1 MVRLRHAWAASGAL
15 AVVVAVAVVL
25 TSGVAYGQL
34 GAFFG
39 LSDEQEIELGRRA
52 AEEVERQFPLVT
64 NRHVVSYVEDLG
76 RKLVAA
82 SGRTNIPYTFKVID
96 SEQVNAFALPGG
108 YVYVFR
114 GLLQAADEEG
124 ELAGVMAHEVAH
136 VVARHGVEQLRRS
149 QLFGLGAAVFG
160 QILGG
165 RGGEPGAGPNIA
177 ELAIGLIGTGAYRSY
192 SREAEAEADRLGVR
206 ILYDA
211 GYAPT
216 SFITF
221 LGKLEARQGR
231 NPVIMQEFFSTH
243 PSPAQRR
250 ANVGGI
256 IARMPTRADA
266 VRDTRRFQLIKQFVG
281 GLAPPRP
288 AAVPAPAR
296 PGRLA
301 RVVRYKATPGER
313 GLHLYLDETARQ
325 LVDGQYG
332 TDEVDSDLGSGRG
345 YEWVAWRQSD
355 PRIVFDLGRPQP
367 VRAVRIHINRR
378 ADRRIEPP
386 TTVRLF
392 FSTDGRSVSY
402 SRVKSTSR
410 MIFLN
415 GRSRSIRIPTPGAVG
430 RYVAVELSDGDP
442 QRWIFVD
449 EVLFEAD

>member
-1 MVRLRHAWAASGAL
+1 MVRWRRAWAAVVSLGAL
-15 AVVVAVAVVL
+15 LLAVMLAA
-25 TSGVAYGQL
+25 GAAYGQL
-34 GAFFG
+34 GGLFG
-39 LSDEQEIELGRRA
+39 LSDQQEVELGRQA
-52 AEEVERQFPLVT
+52 AQEVERQLPLVT

-76 RKLVAA
+76 RKLVAV
-82 SGRTNIPYTFKVID
+82 SGRANIPYTFKVVD
-96 SEQVNAFALPGG
+96 AEQVNAFALPGG

-114 GLLQAADEEG
+114 GLLQAADEES

-136 VVARHGVEQLRRS
+136 VVSRHGVEQLRRS

-165 RGGEPGAGPNIA
+165 RGEATGAGPNIA

-221 LGKLEARQGR
+221 LEKLEARRGGD
-231 NPVIMQEFFSTH
+231 PLAMGDFFSTH

-256 IARMPTRADA
+256 VARLPTRADA
-266 VRDTRRFQLIKQFVG
+266 VRDTRRFQLVKQLLG

-288 AAVPAPAR
+288 AAVPAPTR

-313 GLHLYLDETARQ
+313 GLHAYLDETGRQ

-332 TDEVDSDLGSGRG
+332 TDGVDSDLGSGRG

-355 PRIVFDLGRPQP
+355 PRIIFDLGHPQS

-378 ADRRIEPP
+378 ADRLIEPP
-386 TTVRLF
+386 TNVRVF
-392 FSTDGRSVSY
+392 FSPDGRSVTY
-402 SRVKSTSR
+402 SRVKSTAR
-410 MIFLN
+410 TIFLN

-430 RYVAVELSDGDP
+430 RYIAVELSDGDP
-442 QRWIFVD
+442 QRWIFID
-449 EVLFEAD
+449 EVLFEAG